1 MIELLAWQR
10 RALFFLNFLHRTR
23 VLSTVAG
30 RPSGRQGLL
39 LWATPTAVQFCFF
52 AIPTPRQFQRLPDC
66 ISVIGLVE
74 CFQLRTRTHRINR
87 TRRPLSFNGDALAP
101 RINQGKWWQP
111 TC

>member
-39 LWATPTAVQFCFF
+39 LWATPTAVRFIFSL
-52 AIPTPRQFQRLPDC
+52 FQRRVSYNDC
-66 ISVIGLVE
+66 QTA
-74 CFQLRTRTHRINR
+74 F
-87 TRRPLSFNGDALAP
+87 P
-101 RINQGKWWQP
+101 
-111 TC
+111 

>member
-39 LWATPTAVQFCFF
+39 LWTTPTAVFL
-52 AIPTPRQFQRLPDC
+52 PNQRRVKDKDC
-66 ISVIGLVE
+66 QTA
-74 CFQLRTRTHRINR
+74 F
-87 TRRPLSFNGDALAP
+87 P
-101 RINQGKWWQP
+101 
-111 TC
+111 